1 MHLGHSH
8 SGGGR
13 SSNARERSQRD
24 TVDVRERSRSHE
36 RQHDRPR
43 KRKDRSRSKSHSRSR
58 SRDQDKSLPGDASF
72 LTEADYFLRHVEFVE
87 WLRKDKGKYFN
98 ELNGEK
104 ARSYF
109 RKFMKAWN
117 RGRLSQSYYSS
128 TPETS
133 HAPASSTT
141 AYKWSFAT
149 KGTITRSER
158 EAIDGVRGTGT
169 SRYANAVDDS
179 AFDGP
184 ALLTTATSNATVRTP
199 RGPTLPNPGDLTLAH
214 ESAESARLAELSVQ
228 RKRARADERERVD
241 DMLGSKPIG
250 REGQLEKKR
259 ARRENDRAARDQ
271 KDDAMGDWDDGV
283 LMGSGDADSFKAKI
297 AQRDAAKRR
306 AEERK
311 GVAER
316 DGAVRERQ
324 GVMREKDRATMEML
338 KKMAKERFG

>member
-1 MHLGHSH
+1 MV
-8 SGGGR
+8 
-13 SSNARERSQRD
+13 NNI
-24 TVDVRERSRSHE
+24 
-36 RQHDRPR
+36 
-43 KRKDRSRSKSHSRSR
+43 
-58 SRDQDKSLPGDASF
+58 F
-72 LTEADYFLRHVEFVE
+72 FV
-87 WLRKDKGKYFN
+87 
-98 ELNGEK
+98 
-104 ARSYF
+104 
-109 RKFMKAWN
+109 KAWN
-117 RGRLSQSYYSS
+117 RGRLSRTSLFTLMLEPASCQRNLTHTYSS

-169 SRYANAVDDS
+169 SRYAYAVDES

-271 KDDAMGDWDDGV
+271 KDDAMGDWGRRRIDG
-283 LMGSGDADSFKAKI
+283 
-297 AQRDAAKRR
+297 KRR
-306 AEERK
+306 R
-311 GVAER
+311 R
-316 DGAVRERQ
+316 
-324 GVMREKDRATMEML
+324 
-338 KKMAKERFG
+338 